1 MRFVLRAD
9 REGTRFRFAPLGG
22 ETFRSL
28 VSESDRASLPDSLLV
43 RTEDGRWLSRSTA
56 VVHLLKRLG
65 GRWRAVGA
73 LAEVVPRPLRD
84 WTYDGIARIRHR
96 LFARPDDTCPVASPE
111 QRARFDP

>member
-9 REGTRFRFAPLGG
+9 REGLRFRFAPLGG
-22 ETFRSL
+22 ETFSSL
-28 VSESDRASLPDSLLV
+28 VPEPERASLPDSLLV

-65 GRWRAVGA
+65 GGWRAVGA
-73 LAEVVPRPLRD
+73 LAQVVPRPLRD

-96 LFARPDDTCPVASPE
+96 LFARPGDACPVTPRE